1 MKKTLI
7 ALTVWL
13 LAQAGYAQT
22 DTVEMD
28 VHSLTEELMVY
39 PDEDIEYEE
48 VYENLLQILSS
59 PYDLNRVAR
68 EELEFL
74 QMLTDAQIES
84 FLTYRSE
91 QVNIVDVHELQAI
104 PGFDVG
110 TITRLMPFVKVSDPA
125 NRIDR
130 SLINRVFSEGNSYLV
145 TRYERTLQHE
155 RDSNSSSGEDA
166 YTGSPDKIYL
176 RFRSAV
182 SGDFSVGFTGEK
194 DAGEKI
200 LFEPRNHQW
209 GFDYTSWH
217 VQLRNKGRISN
228 IIIGDFQMQ
237 FAQGLMLGG
246 AFGLGKGGE
255 SIATTRRSNI
265 GFLPYTSINESAYQ
279 RGVAA
284 TVTLFPNTMLSCF
297 YSRARR
303 DATTENE
310 VDPGV
315 AMSLQSAGYHRTER
329 ERAKRKTVLEQ
340 NAGLVLHLKRKN
352 TEGGVLFNATN
363 FDVPIKPKASVYN
376 QGAFHGSTNMNA
388 GVFINYT
395 IANMSFFGEAVQSVG
410 SGRAAL
416 LGGLMNLHKNFEVSI
431 VYRNYMR
438 DYHSFYSNA
447 FSEHTTAQNERGV
460 YWGWKYRWNR
470 RVGMSGY
477 VDLFTFPWL
486 GFRRYIPSEG
496 YEWLLR
502 TSYRPTK
509 RICLAAQFRE
519 ESKQRNL
526 PDPTNIYR
534 SGVGVKSNAAI
545 TCDYGIGEKIRLR
558 SRIQYNVYEHADMK
572 AEGMALVQDV
582 SLSAGSFKFTGRHA
596 LFDSDHYEN
605 RHYVYENDAWLS
617 YSLPAYSGVG
627 VRNYA
632 LVQINIHKNLTLW
645 LRYARTR
652 LINEAENDRRPE
664 GTGGNMKNDVK
675 FQVRFRF

>member
-1 MKKTLI
+1 MKKTLL

-13 LAQAGYAQT
+13 LAQPASAQT
-22 DTVEMD
+22 DTAEVD
-28 VHSLTEELMVY
+28 LHALTEELMAY
-39 PDEDIEYEE
+39 PDEDVEYEE

-68 EELEFL
+68 EELQFL
-74 QMLTDAQIES
+74 RMLSDAQIES
-84 FLTYRSE
+84 FLTYRAE
-91 QVNIVDVHELQAI
+91 QGNIVDIHELQAI
-104 PGFDVG
+104 PGFDVS
-110 TITRLMPFVKVSDPA
+110 TINKLLPFIRASEPV
-125 NRIDR
+125 NRIER
-130 SLINRVFSEGNSYLV
+130 SLINRIFSAGNSYIV
-145 TRYERTLQHE
+145 TRYERTLQNE
-155 RDSNSSSGEDA
+155 QGLNTSSGENA
-166 YTGSPDKIYL
+166 HAGSPDKIYL
-176 RFRSAV
+176 RFRSAI

-200 LFEPRNHQW
+200 LFEPGNNQW
-209 GFDYTSWH
+209 GFDFTSWH
-217 VQLRNKGRISN
+217 VQLRNKGRITN

-279 RGVAA
+279 RGVAT

-303 DATTENE
+303 DATTENDL
-310 VDPGV
+310 DPVV
-315 AMSLQSAGYHRTER
+315 ATALQNAGYHRTEG
-329 ERAKRKTVLEQ
+329 ELAKRKTILEQ
-340 NAGLVLHLKRKN
+340 SAGLVLHMKHKN
-352 TEGGVLFNATN
+352 AEAGILFNAIN
-363 FDVPIKPKASVYN
+363 FDVPIKPKGSLYN
-376 QGAFHGSTNMNA
+376 QGAFNGSTNMNA
-388 GVFINYT
+388 GVFLNYRV
-395 IANMSFFGEAVQSVG
+395 ANMSFFGEAVQSVG
-410 SGRAAL
+410 AGRAAL
-416 LGGLMNLHKNFEVSI
+416 LGALMSLHNNFEVAI
-431 VYRNYMR
+431 LYRNYMR

-447 FSEHTTAQNERGV
+447 FGENTTARNERGI

-470 RVGMSGY
+470 RVGMNGY

-486 GFRRYIPSEG
+486 GFRRYKPSEG

-502 TSYRPTK
+502 VRYRPTK
-509 RICLAAQFRE
+509 KVSLSGQFRE

-526 PDPTNIYR
+526 PDATNIYR
-534 SGVGVKSNAAI
+534 SGVGVKRNAAV

-558 SRIQYNVYEHADMK
+558 SRIQYNTYEHADRRT
-572 AEGMALVQDV
+572 EGMAVVQDV

-645 LRYARTR
+645 LRYAKTR
-652 LINEAENDRRPE
+652 LINEAGNGGRPD
-664 GTGGNMKNDVK
+664 GIQGNMKNDVK
-675 FQVRFRF
+675 FQARYRF